1 MNGAHLHLLV
11 NHVPVLGLFF
21 GLALLLV
28 ALWRRSSELTR
39 TSLVVFALT
48 AVASIVVYL
57 TGEPAE
63 DGVEGLAG
71 VTKALIGR
79 HESAALAATIGVG
92 ILGGFSLVG
101 LAGFRRLAVVPRW
114 FTSSALVLAFVT
126 TGMMGWTANLG
137 GQIRHTEIRAGAPA
151 AGGEGGSGEREEHE
165 SRAAPDTVAPP
176 AGQQA
181 VATTR
186 R

>member
-21 GLALLLV
+21 GLALLAA
-28 ALWRRSSELTR
+28 ALWRRSPELTR

-48 AVASIVVYL
+48 AVAAILVYL

-63 DGVEGLAG
+63 DGVEGIAG
-71 VTKALIGR
+71 ITEGLIGR

-92 ILGGFSLVG
+92 ILGGYSLLG
-101 LAGFRRLAVVPRW
+101 LAGFRRLATLPRW
-114 FTSSALVLAFVT
+114 FTSSALVLALAT
-126 TGMMGWTANLG
+126 AGMMGWTANLG

-151 AGGEGGSGEREEHE
+151 GGGERGGEEREG
-165 SRAAPDTVAPP
+165 RAAPGGAKPDAVQRALASTPP
-176 AGQQA
+176 
-181 VATTR
+181 
-186 R
+186 